1 MIFAIFA
8 GLFIE
13 RKVIIMTLKNIN
25 KWHIQQEKHMTKREI
40 ICEKIED
47 KMWYY
52 KTRLVDCL
60 TSMVRKK
67 QQKDTIRY
75 LTNDELYK
83 MFIEFDPPMALIERG
98 DKISRDS

>member
-1 MIFAIFA
+1 M
-8 GLFIE
+8 
-13 RKVIIMTLKNIN
+13 KLKNIN

-52 KTRLVDCL
+52 KTRLIDCL
-60 TSMVRKK
+60 TSMLRKK
-67 QQKDTIRY
+67 QQQKGAIRY
-75 LTNDELYK
+75 LTNEELYK
-83 MFIEFDPPMALIERG
+83 MFIEFEPAMALIERG